1 MQKNWEIKHRN
12 DGLYGRICQGKQ
24 FDTSRK
30 KSWPMKMRDQN
41 IDELQIHWYVTFD
54 EKITDIPAQV
64 EATLIQEYYRKHK
77 RLPDWNEEFQHSMH
91 ITRESS
97 GSPIN
102 PSPADAGRWAA

>member
-1 MQKNWEIKHRN
+1 VYIVYASRKKNKPIYIGCSGKMQKNWEIKHHN

-54 EKITDIPAQV
+54 EKITDIPA
-64 EATLIQEYYRKHK
+64 
-77 RLPDWNEEFQHSMH
+77 
-91 ITRESS
+91 
-97 GSPIN
+97 
-102 PSPADAGRWAA
+102 